1 MTEAEIIHRLRHGW
15 IGKTERKA
23 LERHLAAMRSSA
35 SAAPA
40 VASATSSGARLP
52 AAYCSSP
59 IVSLAVAPAG
69 GDQYEHIRIYGC
81 AAFVRAS
88 KAALGILMGI
98 NSWRWLPYLRALR
111 EAEDTISS
119 GGIAGYCDRA
129 SRTFVVFPAAW
140 RNSRAK
146 DFAALILHEAAHAA
160 HPPTGD
166 TAEDERIAMRIENQ
180 GRREMG
186 FMFTF
191 QPENNPTHHVQWERD
206 WNAKHG
212 ASRHA

>member
-1 MTEAEIIHRLRHGW
+1 MTEDEILHRLRHGW

-23 LERHLAAMRSSA
+23 LERHLAAMRSGPSPAA
-35 SAAPA
+35 SAA
-40 VASATSSGARLP
+40 
-52 AAYCSSP
+52 SP
-59 IVSLAVAPAG
+59 HAPMHAG
-69 GDQYEHIRIYGC
+69 IADGGERYEHIRIYGS
-81 AAFVRAS
+81 AAFARAS
-88 KAALGILMGI
+88 KAALGTLRRID
-98 NSWRWLPYLRALR
+98 SWKWLAYLGALR

-140 RNSRAK
+140 RRARAK

-160 HPPTGD
+160 HHPTGD

-191 QPENNPTHHVQWERD
+191 QPENNPTHHLQWERD

-212 ASRHA
+212 AARYA